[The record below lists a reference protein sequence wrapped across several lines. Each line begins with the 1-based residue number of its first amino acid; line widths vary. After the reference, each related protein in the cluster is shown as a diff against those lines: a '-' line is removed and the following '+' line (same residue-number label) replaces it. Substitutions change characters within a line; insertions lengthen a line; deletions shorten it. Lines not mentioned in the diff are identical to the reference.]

1 MIVLR
6 CLHNFNGEIDYTQY
20 PIQKGLKLF
29 KEAGAKAVTKE
40 MEQLSCMD
48 ALDPKHPEE
57 LSQGDTQCALQYVM
71 YLKCKRCGKN
81 KARRCADGRSQ

>member
-48 ALDPKHPEE
+48 ALDPNHPEE
-57 LSQGDTQCALQYVM
+57 LSQGEKQCALQYFM
-71 YLKCKRCGKN
+71 FLKCKRCGKN
-81 KARRCADGRSQ
+81 KARRCADGRSK